1 MIFAQ
6 WNYSCRSGESLNS
19 KQWGEEPRPD
29 QTWPERRGEGDQS
42 EMKMKM
48 KACFLA
54 EIPGYRCV
62 VFTKMPLLWH
72 LLWSRCSLWKNADL
86 LKPIQRRRWILLH
99 LSFSLAVR
107 TLHKRGK
114 KSFCCGCLPGQGWI
128 SLGKKCPP
136 PSGKKW
142 KSFKNSRTLKLAD
155 SAALEVSQRRFHSSH
170 LHFHLQYLF
179 KISLHV

>member
-54 EIPGYRCV
+54 EIPGNRCV

-99 LSFSLAVR
+99 LSFILAVR

-114 KSFCCGCLPGQGWI
+114 KELLLWLFALPRLDFIGE
-128 SLGKKCPP
+128 KMP
-136 PSGKKW
+136 PSFWEKVKK
-142 KSFKNSRTLKLAD
+142 F
-155 SAALEVSQRRFHSSH
+155 
-170 LHFHLQYLF
+170 
-179 KISLHV
+179 